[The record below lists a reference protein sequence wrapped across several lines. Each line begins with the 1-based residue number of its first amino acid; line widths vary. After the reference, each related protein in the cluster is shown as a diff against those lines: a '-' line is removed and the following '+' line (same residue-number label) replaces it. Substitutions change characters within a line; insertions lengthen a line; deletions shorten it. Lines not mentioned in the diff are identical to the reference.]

1 MKLIE
6 ILSEKIDEEIND
18 AKSYI
23 EMAIKYR
30 DECPEMSRT
39 LSNISAQ
46 EMEHM
51 TLLHNEVTLLIK
63 KYRETKGEPPAEML
77 AVYNYLHKKQIE
89 KAAEVKTMQNMFK
102 GV

>member
-6 ILSEKIDEEIND
+6 ILSEKIDEEIDD

-23 EMAIKYR
+23 EMAIKYK
-30 DECPEMSRT
+30 DEYPEMSRT

-51 TLLHNEVTLLIK
+51 NLLHNEVTIIIK
-63 KYRETKGEPPAEML
+63 KYRETKGEPPADMM

-89 KAAEVKTMQNMFK
+89 KAAEVKTMQNMYK
-102 GV
+102 GA